1 VRTQLSLI
9 PAIVPEK
16 VLRVRTAAPAPLMP
30 AAVQAVLVALAPR
43 LPAQSLPTVH
53 ADCVEI
59 PVLKSTALEG
69 DLRDAGFTW
78 HTTPRDE
85 AAPPR
90 GPEWRFWRLAFDAA
104 VTP

>member
-1 VRTQLSLI
+1 MRTQLSLI
-9 PAIVPEK
+9 PDLVPEK
-16 VLRVRTAAPAPLMP
+16 VLRVRTAAPRAAHA

-59 PVLKSTALEG
+59 PVLKSTELEG
-69 DLRDAGFTW
+69 TLRDAGFTW

-90 GPEWRFWRLAFDAA
+90 GPEWRFWRLIFATA